1 MQWDELYPKL
11 HSFLEEP
18 SWPPWL
24 VLHEHNVQ
32 LFRAFI
38 DCLSLAFCVFS
49 QRKAALK
56 ALFIVSLLRSL
67 GTFIQQVLRLPTKL
81 LGAQDEICGSCS
93 SLCFLIVHSSLHNT
107 VCFYWPHCFF
117 FQKQALLLGEVTG
130 EDGTFGGSSTVSC
143 IQVTHKTLTKLVG
156 VKCWPK
162 RNITF
167 HTNGISSEQC
177 QS

>member
-18 SWPPWL
+18 SWLPWL

-32 LFRAFI
+32 LFPAFI
-38 DCLSLAFCVFS
+38 DCVSLAFSIFS
-49 QRKAALK
+49 QREAVLK
-56 ALFIVSLLRSL
+56 ALFIVPLLGSL

-93 SLCFLIVHSSLHNT
+93 SLFFLIVHSSLHNT
-107 VCFYWPHCFF
+107 VWFYWPHCFF
-117 FQKQALLLGEVTG
+117 FQKQALLLGEVAG
-130 EDGTFGGSSTVSC
+130 EDGTFLGSSTVFS

-162 RNITF
+162 CNITF
-167 HTNGISSEQC
+167 HTNGTSSEQC